1 MTFDD
6 LHSLYAYNAWANAR
20 FFEAIDGLDET
31 RRTAPLE
38 SSFRSVIDTLGH
50 IVGAEWIWLSR
61 WQGTSPAGFPEGLQA
76 PTLEDLRSRLTKVES
91 DRAAFLS
98 TLTEEALQRPLAYTL
113 LNGTAS
119 STRLLDLLLH
129 VVNHSTYHRGQLT
142 TLLRQVGGTPP
153 ATDFVVYKRQNPA

>member
-1 MTFDD
+1 MTLDD

-20 FFEAIDGLDET
+20 FYESNEGLDET

-38 SSFRSVIDTLGH
+38 SSFPSVIDTLGH

-61 WQGTSPAGFPEGLQA
+61 WQGASPAGFPEWLQA
-76 PTLEDLRSRLTKVES
+76 PSLEDLRSRLSRVES
-91 DRAAFLS
+91 ERAEYLAGLS
-98 TLTEEALQRPLAYTL
+98 ENDLQRPLAYTL

-142 TLLRQVGGTPP
+142 TLLRQVGATPP
-153 ATDFVVYKRQNPA
+153 ATDYVVYTRQ

>member
-6 LHSLYAYNAWANAR
+6 LHSLYAYNQWANAR
-20 FFEAIDGLDET
+20 FFEAIEGLDET

-38 SSFRSVIDTLGH
+38 SSFPSVLATLGH

-61 WQGTSPAGFPEGLQA
+61 WQGTSPIGFPDWLQS
-76 PTLEDLRSRLTKVES
+76 PTLEDLRARLSQVET
-91 DRAAFLS
+91 DRAAYLAALTDD
-98 TLTEEALQRPLAYTL
+98 TLQHPLDYRL

-153 ATDFVVYKRQNPA
+153 ATDYVVYTRL

>member
-1 MTFDD
+1 MTLDD
-6 LHSLYAYNAWANAR
+6 LRSLYAYNAWANAG
-20 FFEAIDGLDET
+20 FFEAIEGLDESK
-31 RRTAPLE
+31 RTQPIE
-38 SSFRSVIDTLGH
+38 SSFPSVIATLGH

-61 WQGTSPAGFPEGLQA
+61 WQGTSPTGFPDWLQS
-76 PTLEDLRSRLTKVES
+76 PTLEDLRSRLSQVES

-98 TLTEEALQRPLAYTL
+98 PLTEDDLQRRLSYKL

-153 ATDFVVYKRQNPA
+153 ATDYVVYTRL

>member
-20 FFEAIDGLDET
+20 FFEAIAGLDET
-31 RRTAPLE
+31 RRTSRLE
-38 SSFRSVIDTLGH
+38 SSFPSVIATLGH

-61 WQGTSPAGFPEGLQA
+61 WQGTSPAGFPEWLQA

-142 TLLRQVGGTPP
+142 TLLRQVGATPP
-153 ATDFVVYKRQNPA
+153 ATDYVVYTRQ

>member
-1 MTFDD
+1 MTLDD
-6 LHSLYAYNAWANAR
+6 LRSLYTYNAWANAR
-20 FFEAIDGLDET
+20 FFEAIAGLDEA

-38 SSFRSVIDTLGH
+38 SSFPSVIATLGH

-61 WQGTSPAGFPEGLQA
+61 WQGTNPSGFPDWLQA
-76 PTLEDLRSRLTKVES
+76 PILEDLRSRLSRVES
-91 DRAAFLS
+91 DRATYLAGLS
-98 TLTEEALQRPLAYTL
+98 EEDLQRPLDYKL

-142 TLLRQVGGTPP
+142 TLLRQVGATPP
-153 ATDFVVYKRQNPA
+153 ATDYVVYTRL

>member
-1 MTFDD
+1 MTLDD
-6 LHSLYAYNAWANAR
+6 LRSLYAYDEWANAR
-20 FFEAIDGLDET
+20 FFEAIEGLDET

-38 SSFRSVIDTLGH
+38 SSFPSVLATFGH

-61 WQGTSPAGFPEGLQA
+61 WQGTSPAGFPEWLQA
-76 PTLEDLRSRLTKVES
+76 PNLEDLRSRLTQVET
-91 DRAAFLS
+91 DRTAFLAG
-98 TLTEEALQRPLAYTL
+98 LTDEDLQRPLAYKL

-142 TLLRQVGGTPP
+142 TLLRQVGATPP
-153 ATDFVVYKRQNPA
+153 ATDFVVYTRL